1 MNRPG
6 YQLDFYLSLKLLIHI
21 IHTPY
26 NYYDYF
32 YPLFHSILF
41 YSKYP
46 IYPNKLSKYPSVFPL
61 DCSIAAVCSTLHC
74 GDVEGG
80 KVAQEKYNLVN
91 LIEEMSIISLVLLCN
106 ELPSSF
112 TWIRISSKESWIKSL
127 LKINW

>member
-1 MNRPG
+1 M
-6 YQLDFYLSLKLLIHI
+6 
-21 IHTPY
+21 
-26 NYYDYF
+26 
-32 YPLFHSILF
+32 
-41 YSKYP
+41 
-46 IYPNKLSKYPSVFPL
+46 FPL
-61 DCSIAAVCSTLHC
+61 DCSIALQYAVRC